1 MIQCMIWEVINVLD
15 YKYLSA
21 TSEFDFMFGFSVLK
35 LSVGIIGNIRLLGIV
50 FILCTL
56 KE

>member
-1 MIQCMIWEVINVLD
+1 MIWEVINVLD